1 MSRRK
6 ADDSLHG
13 NIRNCDGKPPDD
25 IAHVLKIEFDCRC
38 RCVRG
43 VVDAED
49 LPLITSRETL
59 QQYKIFRASLLNLE
73 KQCLVILAEITK
85 RN

>member
-1 MSRRK
+1 MGYLT
-6 ADDSLHG
+6 ADD
-13 NIRNCDGKPPDD
+13 IMY
-25 IAHVLKIEFDCRC
+25 VLKIEFDC

-59 QQYKIFRASLLNLE
+59 QQYKILRAILLNLV
-73 KQCLVILAEITK
+73 KKCLQMLAEITRK
-85 RN
+85 NDDFKEVL